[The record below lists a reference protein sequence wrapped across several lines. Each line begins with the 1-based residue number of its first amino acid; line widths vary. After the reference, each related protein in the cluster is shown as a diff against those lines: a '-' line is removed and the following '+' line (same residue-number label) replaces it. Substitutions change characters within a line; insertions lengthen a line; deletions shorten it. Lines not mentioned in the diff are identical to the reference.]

1 MPLYEGYFFF
11 NFKVPRLLEN
21 DDIFITGLLREQ
33 LGIKPFYLNLRYSY
47 DNTNYLKWL
56 QGSGIPDNANIQP
69 LPYLF
74 VKIETNNPGWQEE
87 WRKLWK
93 KTIRIHSKETK
104 IDQTVSPT
112 VHSKELL
119 RDTIHF
125 Y

>member
-1 MPLYEGYFFF
+1 MYKDCFFL

-56 QGSGIPDNANIQP
+56 QGSGMPDNVNIQP

-74 VKIETNNPGWQEE
+74 VKIETHNPGWQEE
-87 WRKLWK
+87 WKRLWE
-93 KTIRIHSKETK
+93 KTIRVHSKQAK
-104 IDQTVSPT
+104 INQTVSPT
-112 VHSKELL
+112 MLSK
-119 RDTIHF
+119 
-125 Y
+125 